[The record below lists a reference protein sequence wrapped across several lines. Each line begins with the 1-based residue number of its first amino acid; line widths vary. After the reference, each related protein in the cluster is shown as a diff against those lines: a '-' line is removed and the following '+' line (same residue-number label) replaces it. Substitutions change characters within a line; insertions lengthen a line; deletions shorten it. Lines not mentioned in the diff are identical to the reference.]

1 MNLLYFGAFKE
12 TSMTIFITLLTILF
26 AVISIVPM
34 FINESDGLVSLPE

>member
-1 MNLLYFGAFKE
+1 MNLLYFGEFKE

-26 AVISIVPM
+26 AIISIVPM